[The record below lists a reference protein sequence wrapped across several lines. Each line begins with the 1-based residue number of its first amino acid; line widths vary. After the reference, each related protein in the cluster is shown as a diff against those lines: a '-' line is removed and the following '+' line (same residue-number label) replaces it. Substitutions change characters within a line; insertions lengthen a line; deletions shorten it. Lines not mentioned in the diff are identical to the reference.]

1 MRLLLIAL
9 LATALAV
16 PAAAV
21 ADRGTGDRSPK
32 TLEQRSAKRKKQ
44 KLSKA
49 KARARAQAL
58 ARAKSIATAKTA
70 GATVVA
76 GAELELRGA
85 IASLSPL
92 TVGTLSCA
100 VPAAV
105 SLAGFAVGDFVEL
118 ECKLVGT
125 DWTLRK
131 IHREDDLSGGDDAD
145 EREVKG
151 AIASLSPLTVGT
163 VSCVVPVGVSLAG
176 FAVGDFVEL
185 ECKLVAGT
193 WTLHKLELEDEHA
206 PASGHSDDGDR
217 DDDHDDDHDDDDHE
231 DDDDDDSRHHD
242 DSDDDD

>member
-1 MRLLLIAL
+1 MRFLLIAL

-21 ADRGTGDRSPK
+21 ADRGADDRTTK
-32 TLEQRSAKRKKQ
+32 TLEQTSAKRKKQ
-44 KLSKA
+44 RLSKA
-49 KARARAQAL
+49 KARAKAQAL
-58 ARAKSIATAKTA
+58 AKTTSIATARSA

-85 IASLSPL
+85 ITSLSPL

-105 SLAGFAVGDFVEL
+105 SLTGFAVGDFVEL

-125 DWTLRK
+125 EWTLRK
-131 IHREDDLSGGDDAD
+131 IHHEDDLSGGDDAD

-151 AIASLSPLTVGT
+151 AIASLSPLTVGA
-163 VSCVVPVGVSLAG
+163 VACVVPAGVSVAG
-176 FAVGDFVEL
+176 FAVGDVVEL
-185 ECKLVAGT
+185 ECKLVGGT
-193 WTLHKLELEDEHA
+193 WTLHKLELEDDHSA
-206 PASGHSDDGDR
+206 ASGRSD
-217 DDDHDDDHDDDDHE
+217 DDDHDDDDHDDDDHD
-231 DDDDDDSRHHD
+231 DDDDDDSDRDD